1 METLLMNRRFF
12 LRVTG
17 LAGGGILLG
26 ACSDSGS
33 EGSAEAFTPGVYI
46 RVTSDGAVTLINKN
60 PEVGQK
66 INTSQPMQIAEELEV
81 DWDAVTI
88 EQADLNEAIYG
99 RQAAGGSGAT
109 PSDWNLLRQSGA
121 AARQMFIA
129 AAAQTWSVPESE
141 CYAASGK
148 VHHRPSERSLGYGE
162 LAATAATL
170 TPPDL
175 ETVPL
180 KDPKDYKIIGK
191 SVPTTDGEAI
201 VTGKPLFGIDV
212 KVPGMLAAVYE
223 KCPVFGG
230 KAVSANLDEIKAIP
244 GVRHAFVV
252 EGTEVFNGL
261 LSGVA
266 IVADSWWTAQSA
278 RKSLKI
284 EWDEGETAKQ
294 STADYARRAVE
305 LSTQTPKLTVRADG
319 DAEGALQGAAKV
331 IEGAY
336 SYPFIAHAC
345 LEPQNC
351 TAHYKEDGK
360 LEIWAPTQ
368 RPGGGLALIAETLG
382 MPPED
387 ITIHMTR
394 IGGGFGR
401 RLFSDFM
408 VEAAWISREVKAPVK
423 LLWTR
428 EDDVRHDFYRPGGF
442 QFLKGGLDDSGK
454 IIAWYNHFVTFGE
467 GEEYAWRA
475 NIPTNEFPAGALPNY
490 AVRATLMPTNIQCGS
505 LRAPRSNAVAWV
517 VQSFIDELAHAA
529 GKDPLQ
535 FKLDLLGDP
544 RFLAEGPR
552 AFNTGRMTGVV
563 KLVAEK
569 SGWGSRRLANGSG
582 LGIAFHY
589 SHRGY
594 FAEVADVT
602 VGANNALK
610 VNKIWVAGDIGS
622 QVIHPSAALNEVRG
636 AMIDGL
642 SELMAQEITVENGRT
657 VESNYNDFPIVR
669 ISEAPPEIEV
679 HFLKTGNSP
688 TGLGEPSLPPVLP
701 AVTNAIFAATGRRI
715 RSLPLSKHGY
725 RWA

>member
-1 METLLMNRRFF
+1 
-12 LRVTG
+12 
-17 LAGGGILLG
+17 
-26 ACSDSGS
+26 
-33 EGSAEAFTPGVYI
+33 
-46 RVTSDGAVTLINKN
+46 
-60 PEVGQK
+60 
-66 INTSQPMQIAEELEV
+66 
-81 DWDAVTI
+81 
-88 EQADLNEAIYG
+88 
-99 RQAAGGSGAT
+99 
-109 PSDWNLLRQSGA
+109 
-121 AARQMFIA
+121 MFIA

>member
-1 METLLMNRRFF
+1 MNRRFF

-544 RFLAEGPR
+544 RFLAEDPR

>member
-1 METLLMNRRFF
+1 METLLINRRFF
-12 LRVTG
+12 LRVTA

-33 EGSAEAFTPGVYI
+33 EGSGEAFMPNVFI
-46 RVTSDGAVTLINKN
+46 RVTADGTVTLINKN

-81 DWDAVTI
+81 DWAAVKI
-88 EQADLNEAIYG
+88 EQGDLNEEIYG
-99 RQAAGGSGAT
+99 RQSAGGSNAT

-121 AARQMFIA
+121 AARQMFIT
-129 AAAQTWSVPESE
+129 AAAQTWGVEESE
-141 CYAASGK
+141 CFASSGK

-162 LAATAATL
+162 LAAKAATL

-180 KDPKDYKIIGK
+180 KDPKDYKIIGT

-201 VTGKPLFGIDV
+201 VTGKPLYGIDV
-212 KVPGMLAAVYE
+212 KVPGMLAAVFE

-230 KAVSANLDEIKAIP
+230 KVVSANVDEIKAIP

-284 EWDEGETAKQ
+284 TWDEGETAKQ
-294 STADYARRAVE
+294 GTADYARQAVE
-305 LSTQTPKLTVRADG
+305 LSKQTPKVDVRVDG
-319 DAEGALQGAAKV
+319 DAEAKLRASAKV

-368 RPGGGLALIAETLG
+368 RPGGGLDLVSETLG
-382 MPPED
+382 IPKEN

-408 VEAAWISREVKAPVK
+408 AEAAWISREVKAPVK

-442 QFLKGGLDDSGK
+442 QFLKGGLDASGK
-454 IIAWYNHFVTFGE
+454 ITAWYNHFVTFGE
-467 GEEYAWRA
+467 GEEYSWRA
-475 NIPTNEFPAGALPNY
+475 DIPTGEFPAGAISDY
-490 AVRATLMPTNIQCGS
+490 SVRATLMPTGIQCGS

-535 FKLDLLGDP
+535 FKLDLLGEP
-544 RFLAEGPR
+544 RSLSEGGR
-552 AFNTGRMTGVV
+552 GLDTGRLAGVV

-569 SGWGSRRLANGSG
+569 SGWGSRRPAKGSG
-582 LGIAFHY
+582 FGIAFHY

-602 VGANNALK
+602 VTANNGLK
-610 VNKIWVAGDIGS
+610 VNKVWVAGDIGS
-622 QVIHPSAALNEVRG
+622 QVIHPSAAENEVRG
-636 AMIDGL
+636 AIIDGL
-642 SELMAQEITVENGRT
+642 SELMAQEITVENGQT
-657 VESNYNDFPIVR
+657 LQSNFHDFPVMR
-669 ISEAPPEIEV
+669 LSEAPPEIEV
-679 HFLKTGNSP
+679 HFLKTDNSP
-688 TGLGEPSLPPVLP
+688 TGLGEPSLPPILP
-701 AVTNAIFAATGRRI
+701 AVTNAIFVATGRRI
-715 RSLPLSKHGY
+715 RSLPLSKHGF